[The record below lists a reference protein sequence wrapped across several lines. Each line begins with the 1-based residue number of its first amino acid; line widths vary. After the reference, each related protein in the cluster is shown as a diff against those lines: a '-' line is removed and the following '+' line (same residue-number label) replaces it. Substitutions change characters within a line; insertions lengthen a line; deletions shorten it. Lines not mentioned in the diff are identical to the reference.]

1 MTLSH
6 ELRQNQEMKRQI
18 LTALLLIAIGGCD
31 DEQNLSP
38 SFPEI
43 NNPLDED
50 AFLQKILKEATEAEE
65 LTLLKDGERERYLDA
80 NGSGFSGW
88 VLKSYSDGRL
98 GYLFQCREGVQDG
111 LHTAWHENGKKMVE
125 RQWKDG
131 QREGPF
137 VIWSAAGVLQS
148 RGFNLKNLRDG
159 RYEEFYS
166 NGKIKTLAQY
176 ENGKLESLSRWKP
189 DGSACPHSRVMGGA
203 GLVVDYQEDGSV
215 DSNHS
220 YAHGE
225 FDYGYTEA
233 PLETSVSLDEGELK
247 SEKDGNDSVTE

>member
-1 MTLSH
+1 MRLCHDKEAVESVLYFDLKSFRTLTLSH
-6 ELRQNQEMKRQI
+6 ELRQNQEMKRPI

-43 NNPLDED
+43 DNPLDED

-131 QREGPF
+131 QRDGPF
-137 VIWSAAGVLQS
+137 VDLVSC
-148 RGFNLKNLRDG
+148 RGFAVQR
-159 RYEEFYS
+159 
-166 NGKIKTLAQY
+166 I
-176 ENGKLESLSRWKP
+176 
-189 DGSACPHSRVMGGA
+189 
-203 GLVVDYQEDGSV
+203 
-215 DSNHS
+215 
-220 YAHGE
+220 
-225 FDYGYTEA
+225 
-233 PLETSVSLDEGELK
+233 
-247 SEKDGNDSVTE
+247 